1 MSRKKVKASETV
13 ATTTHMVLPENTN
26 TLGNLMGG
34 QLLNWMDVTAAISS
48 HRHCRRIVVTAAVNN
63 VSFQHPIKL
72 GDIVTIEAKVSR
84 AFSSSMEVFME
95 VFVENHSTGEKTRC
109 NEAMYTFVAV
119 DQIGNPIPVPELV
132 PESDVENMRF
142 EGALRRRQLRLILA
156 GKLKPENATEL
167 KKLFE

>member
-34 QLLNWMDVTAAISS
+34 QLLNWMDVTSAISA

-109 NEAMYTFVAV
+109 NEAMYSFVAV

-132 PESDVENMRF
+132 PEKDEEKIRF